1 MAISLKEINE
11 TIGRHS
17 EEGEKA
23 RVGIQQDYA
32 RVDVYYQTLNV
43 KRIEQS
49 SVISVCMCI
58 FFII

>member
-1 MAISLKEINE
+1 MAISLKEIDD
-11 TIGRHS
+11 TIERQS
-17 EEGEKA
+17 KEGEKA
-23 RVGIQQDYA
+23 KVEIQQDYA

-49 SVISVCMCI
+49 SVISVCICI